1 MKAKITSI
9 AAILIAGLIMGGQLV
24 SAQTYEE
31 TRPFRAKRIVSK
43 ILERAGFG
51 EGIDETTEAGQNMYL
66 RVYKRLRED
75 VNTST
80 SKRVANEL
88 GLTTGEVEKF
98 ASGDIK
104 GLIAQMESSCQ
115 CKVTRDQ
122 ALAFIDNMQSFMN
135 DARQDEIMAAEVQEQ
150 VKASEIY
157 ANGDT
162 GDSGDSGSDGSTSS
176 SGGCSLVR
184 AIP

>member
-9 AAILIAGLIMGGQLV
+9 AAILIASLIMGGQLV

-75 VNTST
+75 VNVSAEDLLRPVSGTITAAGLRSNIRIAVLYL
-80 SKRVANEL
+80 SAWL
-88 GLTTGEVEKF
+88 GGNGCVP
-98 ASGDIK
+98 
-104 GLIAQMESSCQ
+104 
-115 CKVTRDQ
+115 
-122 ALAFIDNMQSFMN
+122 IDNLME
-135 DARQDEIMAAEVQEQ
+135 DAATAEISRSQIWR
-150 VKASEIY
+150 KHS
-157 ANGDT
+157 
-162 GDSGDSGSDGSTSS
+162 STMV
-176 SGGCSLVR
+176 GIR
-184 AIP
+184 